1 MTKLEV
7 MYQIRHCQEMETFC
21 EIESGHTDF
30 AYNFNCM
37 NRWYNKRMKMEKI
50 AKEMGIS
57 EDEIESAR
65 RKGIHEAISCFDDDV
80 E

>member
-7 MYQIRHCQEMETFC
+7 MYQIKHCQEMETFC
-21 EIESGHTDF
+21 EIESGYADSE
-30 AYNFNCM
+30 YNWNCM
-37 NRWYNKRMKMEKI
+37 NRWYDKRMKVEKI

-65 RKGIHEAISCFDDDV
+65 RKGRNEAISCFDEDV